1 MTGNITRLVKF
12 LNNLNYTPTTISR
25 NHSYY
30 FNIKGTKVRI
40 SDHLPGIKSCDWIC
54 ILVPTRGSGFSL
66 FIDKSLYVIPSL
78 KEMKLFLYHLIILN
92 EGNFLSKYRKFTWN
106 TADINIAYKNLK
118 QKHKYLKK
126 TFGQNVANLVKKNNN
141 LKETNKQL
149 NAEIVKLRN
158 KIKLLQQNM
167 AVDVQNVKE

>member
-1 MTGNITRLVKF
+1 MKKIL
-12 LNNLNYTPTTISR
+12 LSL
-25 NHSYY
+25 
-30 FNIKGTKVRI
+30 
-40 SDHLPGIKSCDWIC
+40 
-54 ILVPTRGSGFSL
+54 ILVGSLSL
-66 FIDKSLYVIPSL
+66 SVFANSTQSIP
-78 KEMKLFLYHLIILN
+78 
-92 EGNFLSKYRKFTWN
+92 
-106 TADINIAYKNLK
+106 YKNLK

-158 KIKLLQQNM
+158 KIKSLQQKM

>member
-1 MTGNITRLVKF
+1 
-12 LNNLNYTPTTISR
+12 
-25 NHSYY
+25 
-30 FNIKGTKVRI
+30 
-40 SDHLPGIKSCDWIC
+40 
-54 ILVPTRGSGFSL
+54 
-66 FIDKSLYVIPSL
+66 
-78 KEMKLFLYHLIILN
+78 MKLFLYHLIILN

-126 TFGQNVANLVKKNNN
+126 TFRQNVANLVKKNNN

-158 KIKLLQQNM
+158 KIKSLQQNM